1 MTELMISS
9 AAEALP
15 LAQARRRIFLA
26 LFTALAVALHT
37 FEFLLPSPAP
47 WFRLGMANILTLVA
61 LFRFD
66 GRAAWTLTLTR
77 VGIGSLVLGQL
88 LSPGF
93 FLSLAGGV
101 SATALM
107 TLSRRLWPEQLGPI
121 GVSALGAA
129 GHALG
134 QMTLAWLLL
143 VRHPGLWNLF
153 PYLLLAAL
161 LTGICNGLAADLLLG
176 MLRQHRAFAS
186 HDSDGSEPEA

>member
-1 MTELMISS
+1 MISS
-9 AAEALP
+9 VAEPLP
-15 LAQARRRIFLA
+15 LSQARRRIFLA

-61 LFRFD
+61 LFLFD
-66 GRAAWTLTLTR
+66 GRAAWTLALTR
-77 VGIGSLVLGQL
+77 IGVGSLVLGQL

-101 SATALM
+101 SSTALM
-107 TLSRRLWPEQLGPI
+107 TLGHRLWPERLGPI
-121 GVSALGAA
+121 GISTLGSA

-161 LTGICNGLAADLLLG
+161 LTGICNGLAAELLLG
-176 MLRQHRAFAS
+176 MLGRHRAFAGHGS
-186 HDSDGSEPEA
+186 GGGDDDS

>member
-1 MTELMISS
+1 MTCS
-9 AAEALP
+9 AADALP
-15 LAQARRRIFLA
+15 RARRKIFLA
-26 LFTALAVALHT
+26 LFTALAIALHT

-61 LFRFD
+61 LFLFD
-66 GRAAWTLTLTR
+66 GRAAWTLALTR
-77 VGIGSLVLGQL
+77 IGIGSLVLGQL

-101 SATALM
+101 TATALM
-107 TLSRRLWPEQLGPI
+107 TAARRLLPRQLGPI
-121 GVSALGAA
+121 GVSTLGAF

-161 LTGICNGLAADLLLG
+161 LTGIANGLAADLLIGL
-176 MLRQHRAFAS
+176 LRRHPAFAV
-186 HDSDGSEPEA
+186 GEIYERTA